1 MSQVFD
7 RISRALARIEA
18 AAAHVPAA
26 PSATAGEFAALQA
39 RHAELKRETTNALSA
54 IDAVI
59 AQAERTQS
67 QQEGQL

>member
-18 AAAHVPAA
+18 ATAVPPSA
-26 PSATAGEFAALQA
+26 SATAGEFAALQA
-39 RHAELKRETTNALSA
+39 RHAELKRETSAALSA

-59 AQAERTQS
+59 AQTERGQ
-67 QQEGQL
+67 GQL